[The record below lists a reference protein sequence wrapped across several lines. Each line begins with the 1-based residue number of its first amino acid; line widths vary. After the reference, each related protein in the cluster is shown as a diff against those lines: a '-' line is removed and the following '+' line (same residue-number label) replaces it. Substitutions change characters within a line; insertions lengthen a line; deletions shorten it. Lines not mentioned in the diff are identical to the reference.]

1 MRMVQAAGP
10 DVLRLGRGRAT
21 RYAWRERWLNL
32 DRAAFPVFRVMPD
45 GAIES
50 AGELFTLSARQ
61 SVWMPRGM
69 VTGGLP
75 MEIVDARP
83 SGFLG
88 RHFAA
93 VHANLRLPLR
103 VTDWSDHHI
112 LRAMA
117 ARGEDLPGHFV
128 IGEESFTR
136 WQQLDIAEVT
146 TDDYASLADATS
158 AGHPP
163 GSSAGGERPKFCA
176 SVDGQ
181 HRLVKFAARGSGT
194 DTAARRWCDLLVLE
208 HLALETIAA
217 HGIAAART
225 RVIESSSH
233 VFMDS
238 ERFDRV
244 GHRGRLGV
252 ISLAALHDDLVDT
265 WAQAAVA
272 LARAGRISEA
282 DARHLR
288 WLDAF
293 GALIGNTDRHQHNV
307 VFFTDD
313 EGPRLAPAFDQVS
326 MAYAPTADGQVI
338 NRPRVMPSP
347 TVDTLDVW
355 NDAMLAARS
364 FWERAGS
371 DARVSPDLRGVC
383 TDNAERLRKPC
394 TTPKSTLAVSVVT
407 RYGDR
412 LASKAIIIPRT

>member
-32 DRAAFPVFRVMPD
+32 ARAEFPVFRVLPD

-50 AGELFTLSARQ
+50 GGELLTLAARQ
-61 SVWMPRGM
+61 SVWMPDS
-69 VTGGLP
+69 VIANGLP
-75 MEIVDARP
+75 VEIADARP

-93 VHANLRLPLR
+93 VHTDLRLPLR

-112 LRAMA
+112 LLAMA
-117 ARGEDLPGHFV
+117 SRGEDLPGHFV

-176 SVDGQ
+176 YVDGR
-181 HRLVKFAARGSGT
+181 HRLVKFAARGAGI

-225 RVIESSSH
+225 RLVESSSY

-244 GHRGRLGV
+244 GQRGRLGV

-265 WAQAAVA
+265 WAQAAAA
-272 LARAGRISEA
+272 LARADRISDA
-282 DARHLR
+282 DARQLR

-293 GALIGNTDRHQHNV
+293 GSLVGNTDRHQHNV

-313 EGPRLAPAFDQVS
+313 GGPRLAPAFDQVS

-338 NRPRVMPSP
+338 HRPWVMPSP
-347 TVDTLDVW
+347 AVDTLNVW
-355 NDAMLAARS
+355 DDALLAARD
-364 FWERAGS
+364 FWERAAT
-371 DARVSPDLRGVC
+371 DARVSPDLRVVC
-383 TDNAERLRKPC
+383 ADNAQRC
-394 TTPKSTLAVSVVT
+394 TP
-407 RYGDR
+407 
-412 LASKAIIIPRT
+412 AIIVPRT

>member
-1 MRMVQAAGP
+1 MQVNAALALGALSAPDLRGRLGVSPATLMRTVQAAGP
-10 DVLRLGRGRAT
+10 DVLRFGRGRAT

-32 DRAAFPVFRVMPD
+32 DRAAFPVFRVRPD

-50 AGELFTLSARQ
+50 AGELRTLAARQ
-61 SVWMPRGM
+61 SAWMPHG
-69 VTGGLP
+69 VIANGLP
-75 MEIVDARP
+75 LEIVDARP

-93 VHANLRLPLR
+93 VHADLRLPLR

-112 LRAMA
+112 LRAMTT
-117 ARGEDLPGHFV
+117 RGEDLPGHFIV
-128 IGEESFTR
+128 GEESFTR

-146 TDDYASLADATS
+146 THDYASLADATS

-176 SVDGQ
+176 YGDGR
-181 HRLVKFAARGSGT
+181 HRLVKFAARGAGV

-208 HLALETIAA
+208 HLALESIVA

-225 RVIESSSH
+225 RLIESSSY

-252 ISLAALHDDLVDT
+252 ISLAALHGDLVDT

-272 LARAGRISEA
+272 LARVGRISDE
-282 DARHLR
+282 DARQLR

-293 GALIGNTDRHQHNV
+293 GSLIGNTDRHQHNV

-313 EGPRLAPAFDQVS
+313 AGPRLAPAFDQVS
-326 MAYAPTADGQVI
+326 MAYAPTPDGQVI
-338 NRPRVMPSP
+338 NRPWVTPSP
-347 TVDTLDVW
+347 AVDTLNVW
-355 NDAMLAARS
+355 NDARLAARD
-364 FWERAGS
+364 FWERAAT
-371 DARVSPDLRGVC
+371 DARVSPDLRALC
-383 TDNAERLRKPC
+383 ADNAQRC
-394 TTPKSTLAVSVVT
+394 T
-407 RYGDR
+407 
-412 LASKAIIIPRT
+412 PR